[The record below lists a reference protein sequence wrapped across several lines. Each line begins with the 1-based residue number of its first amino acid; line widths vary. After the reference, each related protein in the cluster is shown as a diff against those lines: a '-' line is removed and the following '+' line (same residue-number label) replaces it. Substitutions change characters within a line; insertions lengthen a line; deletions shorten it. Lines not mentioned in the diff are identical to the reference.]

1 MTWRNTILLALAA
14 AAVAYLAYR
23 DVVAENPAAGW
34 STVFEEPPPTRPTD
48 DIERLVAFDPMTITG
63 VTLEHG
69 GRTAR
74 TTRTAYGWSD
84 TTKPRAITDLI
95 DSLAELAVIL
105 TVESEPSDED
115 LEGYGLLAPLA
126 AIRLERT
133 GADAISI
140 ALGNRNP
147 SATGVY
153 ARASQR
159 PAVVLTGAV
168 AMWEIEKALNA
179 LQPTPTR

>member
-14 AAVAYLAYR
+14 AAVVYLAYR
-23 DVVAENPAAGW
+23 DVTSRDPAAGW
-34 STVFEEPPPTRPTD
+34 STVFEEPPPTRPSD
-48 DIERLVAFDPMTITG
+48 KIERLLAFDPAKITG

-69 GRTAR
+69 GRSAR
-74 TTRTAYGWSD
+74 TKRTAYGWSN
-84 TTKPRAITDLI
+84 TTNPRAITDLI

-105 TVESEPSDED
+105 SVETEPSDDD

-126 AIRLERT
+126 RIRLDRT
-133 GADAISI
+133 DADAITI
-140 ALGNRNP
+140 ALGIRNP

-159 PAVVLTGAV
+159 PDVVLTGAV

-179 LQPTPTR
+179 LQPSPTR

>member
-1 MTWRNTILLALAA
+1 MNWRNTILLALAA
-14 AAVAYLAYR
+14 AAVVYLAYR
-23 DVVAENPAAGW
+23 DVTSQDPAAGW
-34 STVFEEPPPTRPTD
+34 STVFEEPPPTRPSD
-48 DIERLVAFDPMTITG
+48 DIERLVAFDPATIIG

-74 TTRTAYGWSD
+74 TKRTAYGWSN
-84 TTKPRAITDLI
+84 TTRPRAITDLI
-95 DSLAELAVIL
+95 ASLAQLAVIL

-126 AIRLERT
+126 AIRLERS

-159 PAVVLTGAV
+159 PDVVLTGAV
-168 AMWEIEKALNA
+168 AIWEIEKALNA
-179 LQPTPTR
+179 LPPAPTM